1 MADINFIYYLSC
13 LLLLLSIC
21 SIFLFKFDIMEPANI
36 FLLTMTASSFFGALN
51 AQRWSLSINY
61 ITLII
66 VLGGCFSFFAG
77 CFFSYYEFRKI
88 PGQILHDTTI
98 SIDNANK
105 KIFILCIIS
114 VVLLGFS
121 FKEVYSLAL
130 QLGNTG
136 GISTMI
142 GTVRYPMERQ
152 EISFSLGRLIDLY
165 LYKAYVMFVFIFFLN
180 TSLKKESFIFSTYS
194 LRSFTSHSLF

>member
-105 KIFILCIIS
+105 KYLF
-114 VVLLGFS
+114 
-121 FKEVYSLAL
+121 YAL
-130 QLGNTG
+130 F
-136 GISTMI
+136 
-142 GTVRYPMERQ
+142 P
-152 EISFSLGRLIDLY
+152 
-165 LYKAYVMFVFIFFLN
+165 
-180 TSLKKESFIFSTYS
+180 
-194 LRSFTSHSLF
+194 LFY

>member
-105 KIFILCIIS
+105 KIFILCFYF
-114 VVLLGFS
+114 G
-121 FKEVYSLAL
+121 K
-130 QLGNTG
+130 QC
-136 GISTMI
+136 
-142 GTVRYPMERQ
+142 
-152 EISFSLGRLIDLY
+152 
-165 LYKAYVMFVFIFFLN
+165 IFAAH
-180 TSLKKESFIFSTYS
+180 Y
-194 LRSFTSHSLF
+194 